1 MRYNRQCISIS
12 AVIRQGLRLDGYWGL
27 CGDKAQVDW
36 SRRLG
41 RLRCP
46 WQVPSQ
52 HFAAAPAAI
61 PRRWTRCVQLGCS
74 PAAQHCSSNRAA
86 LQSCGRLKG
95 AFAIQ
100 QPAAA
105 AAPREGLLQ
114 LRVDHPLSKSLL
126 GCRRR
131 TGCRLAVAGRI
142 PSRELSHHAA
152 TTAAAMTAPSTVASV
167 AEAPCGGSTQKR
179 SACLHSDSLGK

>member
-12 AVIRQGLRLDGYWGL
+12 AVIRQGLRPDGHWGL

-36 SRRLG
+36 SRRLC

-46 WQVPSQ
+46 WRVPSQ

-61 PRRWTRCVQLGCS
+61 PWRWTRCVQLGCS
-74 PAAQHCSSNRAA
+74 PAAQHCSSNRSA
-86 LQSCGRLKG
+86 LQSCWWLKD

-114 LRVDHPLSKSLL
+114 LRNDHPLSKSLL

-131 TGCRLAVAGRI
+131 TGCCRAHTLQRAVT
-142 PSRELSHHAA
+142 SRSHHSRCNHG
-152 TTAAAMTAPSTVASV
+152 T
-167 AEAPCGGSTQKR
+167 
-179 SACLHSDSLGK
+179 